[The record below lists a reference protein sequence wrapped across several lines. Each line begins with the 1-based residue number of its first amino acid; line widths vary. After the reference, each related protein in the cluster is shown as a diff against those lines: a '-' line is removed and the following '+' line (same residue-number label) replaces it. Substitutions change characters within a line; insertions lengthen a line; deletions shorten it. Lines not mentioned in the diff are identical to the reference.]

1 MSWLFQRIAKFRLS
15 SFMLVIV
22 FSIFCRSHPTEGKR
36 SGIDHNSDHIK
47 YVQDMIQKGQRLLKE
62 KRYRAAISYFKRSHD
77 RIPDV
82 KNLYTLGA
90 IHSKLKQCPQA
101 LSYWLSAQVMCGRCG
116 LSNQLDLAVRK
127 HTESCSSDI
136 SVQSLPRSKVMIDGQ
151 EVGET
156 PYTSRLLHGTHTL
169 SLAAVGYTKYQ
180 IRVQAD
186 RGRSVNVDVA
196 LNPQGQQTVRP
207 NSTQI
212 STNMKTQSS
221 LVQMMRP
228 SPVQTSIPADAWL
241 KAEEAADQSRNKN
254 KVLKNILIGSG
265 VILGLGSLGLFAY
278 SLHKHGVLL
287 DKTSSVMTKDDNLF
301 QQAQQAEMIQT
312 TSRVIGALGIISI
325 TSTLFLTD

>member
-1 MSWLFQRIAKFRLS
+1 MSWLFQRIAKLGLS
-15 SFMLVIV
+15 NFMLVLT
-22 FSIFCRSHPTEGKR
+22 FSMLFRPHLAEGKR
-36 SGIDHNSDHIK
+36 NEIDHNSNHIK
-47 YVQDMIQKGQRLLKE
+47 YAQDMIQKGQSLLKK
-62 KRYRAAISYFKRSHD
+62 KRYRAAIPYFKRSHD
-77 RIPDV
+77 RMPDV

-101 LSYWLSAQVMCGRCG
+101 LSYWLSAQAMCGRCR

-127 HTESCSSDI
+127 HTESCSSEI
-136 SVQSLPRSKVMIDGQ
+136 SVQSLPRAKVVIDGQ

-169 SLAAVGYTKYQ
+169 SLAAVGYSKYQ

-196 LNPQGQQTVRP
+196 LNPQGRQIVRP
-207 NSTQI
+207 PPQPPTHMTTQP
-212 STNMKTQSS
+212 S
-221 LVQMMRP
+221 LMQMMRP
-228 SPVQTSIPADAWL
+228 PLQTSIPADEWL

-254 KVLKNILIGSG
+254 KLLKNTLIGSG
-265 VILGLGSLGLFAY
+265 VVLGLGSLGLFAY

-287 DKTSSVMTKDDNLF
+287 DKKSSAMTKDNNLF
-301 QQAQQAEMIQT
+301 QQAQQAEVMQM

>member
-1 MSWLFQRIAKFRLS
+1 MSWLFQRIARLRLS
-15 SFMLVIV
+15 NFMLVIT
-22 FSIFCRSHPTEGKR
+22 FSMLFRPHLAEGKR
-36 SGIDHNSDHIK
+36 NEIDHNPDHIK
-47 YVQDMIQKGQRLLKE
+47 YAQDMIQKGQSLLK
-62 KRYRAAISYFKRSHD
+62 KKIYRAAIPYFKRSHD

-90 IHSKLKQCPQA
+90 IYSKLKQCPQA

-127 HTESCSSDI
+127 HTESCSSEV
-136 SVQSLPRSKVMIDGQ
+136 SVQSLPRAKVVIDGQ
-151 EVGET
+151 EVGDT

-169 SLAAVGYTKYQ
+169 SLATVGYSKYQ

-196 LNPQGQQTVRP
+196 LKPQGRQRVSSPPQTP
-207 NSTQI
+207 NMTTQP
-212 STNMKTQSS
+212 S
-221 LVQMMRP
+221 LIQMMRP
-228 SPVQTSIPADAWL
+228 PLQTSIPADEWL

-254 KVLKNILIGSG
+254 KLLKNTLIGSG

-287 DKTSSVMTKDDNLF
+287 DKKSSAMTKDNNLF
-301 QQAQQAEMIQT
+301 QQAQQAEVMQM

-325 TSTLFLTD
+325 ASTLFLTD